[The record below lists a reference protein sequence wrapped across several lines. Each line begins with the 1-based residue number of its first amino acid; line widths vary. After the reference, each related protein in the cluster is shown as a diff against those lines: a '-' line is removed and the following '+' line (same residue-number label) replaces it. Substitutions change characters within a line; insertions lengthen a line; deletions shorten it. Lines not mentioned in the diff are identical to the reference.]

1 MVKLADL
8 DPGMKDFLLHLPC
21 PKINLNAFNKPL
33 PLAESRVA
41 LISSAGLRLR
51 DDAPFTEYALD
62 YRILP
67 KNKQAEIIQDHMNA
81 SHDRTGFIQDLN
93 TIFPLDRLEEMADD
107 GEIGSVA
114 NYHYSF
120 MGATHPTELEREAR
134 SLAKIMIKD
143 EVDVVLLCPV

>member
-8 DPGMKDFLLHLPC
+8 DSGMRDFLIHMPC
-21 PKINLNAFNKPL
+21 PKINVRSFNKPPAL
-33 PLAESRVA
+33 SLSRVA
-41 LISSAGLRLR
+41 LVSSAGLRLR
-51 DDAPFTEYALD
+51 DDAPFTEYAQD

-67 KNKQAEIIQDHMNA
+67 REQRANFIQAHMNA

-93 TIFPLDRLEEMADD
+93 TIFPLDRLEEMAAD

-114 NYHYSF
+114 DYHYSF
-120 MGATHPTELEREAR
+120 MGATHPTGLEPKAR
-134 SLAKIMIKD
+134 SLAKILIRD

>member
-8 DPGMKDFLLHLPC
+8 DSGMRDFLIHMPC
-21 PKINLNAFNKPL
+21 PKINLCAFNKPPAL
-33 PLAESRVA
+33 SQSRVA

-51 DDAPFTEYALD
+51 DDAPFTEYAND

-67 KNKQAEIIQDHMNA
+67 SEERANIIQDHMNA

-93 TIFPLDRLEEMADD
+93 TIFPLDRLEEMADG

-134 SLAKIMIKD
+134 SLAKIMIRD

>member
-8 DPGMKDFLLHLPC
+8 DSGMRDFLLHLPC
-21 PKINLNAFNKPL
+21 PKINLNAFNKPP
-33 PLAESRVA
+33 PLVESRVA

-51 DDAPFTEYALD
+51 DDAPFTEYAVD

-67 KNKQAEIIQDHMNA
+67 KNKQSEIIQDHMNA
-81 SHDRTGFIQDLN
+81 SHDRTGYLQDLN
-93 TIFPLDRLEEMADD
+93 TIFPLDRLEEMEVD

-114 NYHYSF
+114 SYHYSF
-120 MGATHPTELEREAR
+120 MGATDPIALESQAR

>member
-8 DPGMKDFLLHLPC
+8 DSGMREFLIHMPC
-21 PKINLNAFNKPL
+21 PKIDLRSFNKPPAL
-33 PLAESRVA
+33 SLSRIA
-41 LISSAGLRLR
+41 LVSSAGLRRR
-51 DDAPFTEYALD
+51 DDAPFNEYAHD

-67 KNKQAEIIQDHMNA
+67 RDERENFIQDHTNA

-120 MGATHPTELEREAR
+120 MGATNPTELEREAR

>member
-1 MVKLADL
+1 MARLADL
-8 DPGMKDFLLHLPC
+8 DSGMRDFLLHLPC
-21 PKINLNAFNKPL
+21 PTINLAAFNKPPAL
-33 PLAESRVA
+33 PESRVA

-51 DDAPFTEYALD
+51 DDMPFSEYALD

-67 KNKQAEIIQDHMNA
+67 KNRQADIIQDHMNA

-93 TIFPLDRLEEMADD
+93 TIFPLDRLEEMALA

-120 MGATHPTELEREAR
+120 MGATSPAGLEPKAR
-134 SLAKIMIKD
+134 SLAKILIKD

>member
-8 DPGMKDFLLHLPC
+8 DPGMRDFLLHLPC
-21 PKINLNAFNKPL
+21 PKINLNAFNKPP

-51 DDAPFTEYALD
+51 DDAPFTEYAVD
-62 YRILP
+62 
-67 KNKQAEIIQDHMNA
+67 IQDHMNA
-81 SHDRTGFIQDLN
+81 SHDRTGYLQDLN
-93 TIFPLDRLEEMADD
+93 TIFPLDRLEEMEAA

-114 NYHYSF
+114 SYHYSF
-120 MGATHPTELEREAR
+120 MGATDPTALESQAR

>member
-8 DPGMKDFLLHLPC
+8 DSGMRDFLIHMPC
-21 PKINLNAFNKPL
+21 PKINLRAFNKPPAL
-33 PLAESRVA
+33 SQSRVA

-51 DDAPFTEYALD
+51 DDAPFTEYAND
-62 YRILP
+62 YRILSSEERA
-67 KNKQAEIIQDHMNA
+67 NIIQDHMNA

-120 MGATHPTELEREAR
+120 MGATNPTELEREAR

>member
-1 MVKLADL
+1 MVRLADL
-8 DPGMKDFLLHLPC
+8 DSGMRDFLLHLPC
-21 PKINLNAFNKPL
+21 PTIKLRAFNKPPAL
-33 PLAESRVA
+33 SESRIA

-51 DDAPFTEYALD
+51 DDVPFTEYALD

-67 KNKQAEIIQDHMNA
+67 KDKQSEIIQDHMNA

-93 TIFPLDRLEEMADD
+93 TIFPLDRLEEMAAE

-114 NYHYSF
+114 SYHYSF
-120 MGATHPTELEREAR
+120 MGATSPLGLEPQAR
-134 SLAKIMIKD
+134 NLAKIMAKD